1 MHPNFPST
9 DLFRFFFKGFIYTAN
24 IAKNP
29 NSDYMIVNFL
39 CLAKNKSKL
48 ELQGSILILF
58 NLDRSSAV
66 PLSLH
71 VKKILS
77 KILSITSILC
87 RVLCIMISWINAD
100 FIKSAFNF
108 MKISL
113 NPEAPEG

>member
-9 DLFRFFFKGFIYTAN
+9 KLFRFFFGGFIYTAN

-48 ELQGSILILF
+48 ELQGRILILF

-66 PLSLH
+66 SLSLH
-71 VKKILS
+71 LKKILS
-77 KILSITSILC
+77 KILSIYLYFMSRIVYHDILDE
-87 RVLCIMISWINAD
+87 RRLHKICI
-100 FIKSAFNF
+100 
-108 MKISL
+108 
-113 NPEAPEG
+113 

>member
-9 DLFRFFFKGFIYTAN
+9 DLFRFFFDGLIYTAN

-29 NSDYMIVNFL
+29 NSDYMIVNLL

-48 ELQGSILILF
+48 ELQGRILILF

-71 VKKILS
+71 LKKILS
-77 KILSITSILC
+77 KILSIYLYFMSRIVYHDILDE
-87 RVLCIMISWINAD
+87 RRLHKICI
-100 FIKSAFNF
+100 
-108 MKISL
+108 
-113 NPEAPEG
+113 

>member
-1 MHPNFPST
+1 MHSKFPST
-9 DLFRFFFKGFIYTAN
+9 DLFRFFFDGFICTAN

-29 NSDYMIVNFL
+29 NSDYMIVNFF
-39 CLAKNKSKL
+39 CLAKNKTKL

-77 KILSITSILC
+77 KILSIYLYFMSRVVYHDILDE
-87 RVLCIMISWINAD
+87 RRLHKICI
-100 FIKSAFNF
+100 
-108 MKISL
+108 
-113 NPEAPEG
+113 